1 MTFLDKK
8 EKIMFRFCGKYITK
22 YKKQLALYL
31 IVSIVSTIIA
41 ILIPVYWGKI
51 IDLMTTSNDILTLL
65 QLGIFVLLLGLFNII
80 ICYWN
85 NRCYIVIQTNSAMD
99 ISADIIHHLHKIS
112 LNKLQMYDIGYLN
125 ESINSDSNSITM
137 FFLSLLI
144 NAISNGLLLILSL
157 FILCSIS
164 LTIGLMLLLFISI
177 YIIFYLYFRNKLIL
191 KSETFKNARSSFFSA
206 LLEQFTNIKFIKQ
219 HALEDLY
226 RNRLKK
232 DFKIFFKEA
241 LDVQQFFYLYSS
253 ADKILET
260 IANFCIYILGGIS
273 VINGTMS
280 IGAFTII
287 LNFYGRIISSIKYFV
302 SMGKEYQDNNVS
314 YKRLLGYWDIPE
326 QTHGDEVI
334 DNITSISC
342 KHLSFYRNNQQIL
355 REFNGAFYKGNIY
368 CIQGENGSGKT
379 TLIDLITGL
388 YSDEYDGE
396 ILYNDIDI
404 KKLNMVKL
412 RQKRVS
418 LLEQSPYLIEG
429 SSKDNIHLTE
439 EHCDN
444 KYYSRMIKKEIG
456 TISNNGEGISGGER
470 QKIGILRA
478 LSKQSDLLVF
488 DEPTSALDQE
498 SKTVFFEILT
508 EIKKEKI
515 IIFISHDKEIDDI
528 ADYVIHMSV
537 I

>member
-1 MTFLDKK
+1 M
-8 EKIMFRFCGKYITK
+8 
-22 YKKQLALYL
+22 
-31 IVSIVSTIIA
+31 
-41 ILIPVYWGKI
+41 
-51 IDLMTTSNDILTLL
+51 
-65 QLGIFVLLLGLFNII
+65 
-80 ICYWN
+80 
-85 NRCYIVIQTNSAMD
+85 
-99 ISADIIHHLHKIS
+99 
-112 LNKLQMYDIGYLN
+112 
-125 ESINSDSNSITM
+125 
-137 FFLSLLI
+137 
-144 NAISNGLLLILSL
+144 
-157 FILCSIS
+157 
-164 LTIGLMLLLFISI
+164 
-177 YIIFYLYFRNKLIL
+177 
-191 KSETFKNARSSFFSA
+191 
-206 LLEQFTNIKFIKQ
+206 
-219 HALEDLY
+219 
-226 RNRLKK
+226 
-232 DFKIFFKEA
+232 
-241 LDVQQFFYLYSS
+241 
-253 ADKILET
+253 
-260 IANFCIYILGGIS
+260 
-273 VINGTMS
+273 
-280 IGAFTII
+280 
-287 LNFYGRIISSIKYFV
+287 
-302 SMGKEYQDNNVS
+302 
-314 YKRLLGYWDIPE
+314 
-326 QTHGDEVI
+326 
-334 DNITSISC
+334 
-342 KHLSFYRNNQQIL
+342 
-355 REFNGAFYKGNIY
+355 
-368 CIQGENGSGKT
+368 
-379 TLIDLITGL
+379 
-388 YSDEYDGE
+388 YSDEYNGE